1 MQATYD
7 NTTIGLDLAKNV
19 FYCTEMNQNRR
30 VLRQTRLKRSQV
42 LGYFSGL
49 EASKV
54 RCVAM
59 EACGGTHFWGRK
71 FEEFGLPVRLLPPRW
86 VKAWC
91 VTINVHAFQPS
102 LDRERVLALAGLE
115 FIERGESVLFVGPP
129 GVGKSH
135 LACALGLA
143 AVKAGKSV
151 YRCTLAELIDAL
163 ALAHRSGTMVAKIR
177 QFARYSLLIIDEISF
192 LPLPREGANLFFQ
205 LVSARYEKGAMIL
218 TSNRT
223 FSEWGEVFGN
233 PVIASA
239 LLDRLLHHAIVISIE
254 GASYRLREHRD
265 LLQQDESNAPATSVR
280 KKRGRPRKQK
290 KEASIYNP
298 D

>member
-1 MQATYD
+1 MSAALVD
-7 NTTIGLDLAKNV
+7 TIRQRLVALKMPFAMDALDAV
-19 FYCTEMNQNRR
+19 VRR
-30 VLRQTRLKRSQV
+30 LEQGESSALEAIETLLSEELSFRETRRLKVALTTSR
-42 LGYFSGL
+42 LMPLKTL
-49 EASKV
+49 ESFDF
-54 RCVAM
+54 
-59 EACGGTHFWGRK
+59 T
-71 FEEFGLPVRLLPPRW
+71 
-86 VKAWC
+86 
-91 VTINVHAFQPS
+91 FQPT

-115 FIERGESVLFVGPP
+115 FIHRGESVLFVGPP

-135 LACALGLA
+135 LACALGIA
-143 AVKAGKSV
+143 AVKAGKSA

-163 ALAHRSGTMVAKIR
+163 ALAHRSGTLAAKIR
-177 QFARYSLLIIDEISF
+177 QLVRYSLLIIDEIGF

-239 LLDRLLHHAIVISIE
+239 LLDRLLHHAVVISIE

-265 LLQQDESNAPATSVR
+265 LLQPVEKNAPAIAGR
-280 KKRGRPRKQK
+280 KKRGRPRKHK

>member
-1 MQATYD
+1 MSAALLD
-7 NTTIGLDLAKNV
+7 TI
-19 FYCTEMNQNRR
+19 
-30 VLRQTRLKRSQV
+30 RQRLV
-42 LGYFSGL
+42 ALNMPF
-49 EASKV
+49 
-54 RCVAM
+54 AM
-59 EACGGTHFWGRK
+59 EALEAVVRRLELGECSALEAIETLLS
-71 FEEFGLPVRLLPPRW
+71 EELGFRESRRLKVALRTSRLMPL
-86 VKAWC
+86 K
-91 VTINVHAFQPS
+91 TLESFDFTFQPS
-102 LDRERVLALAGLE
+102 LDRERVLALTGLE
-115 FIERGESVLFVGPP
+115 FIQRGESVLFVGPP

-135 LACALGLA
+135 LACALGIA
-143 AVKAGKSV
+143 AVKAGKSA

-163 ALAHRSGTMVAKIR
+163 ALAHRSGTLAAKIR
-177 QFARYSLLIIDEISF
+177 QLVRYALLIIDEIGF
-192 LPLPREGANLFFQ
+192 LPLPKEGANLFFQ

-218 TSNRT
+218 TSNRN

-239 LLDRLLHHAIVISIE
+239 LLDRLLHHAVVISIE

-265 LLQQDESNAPATSVR
+265 LLQLDEKNAPATAVR

>member
-1 MQATYD
+1 MIHQLKNDGLSISGIARRLAISRPTVHKYLRHDSD
-7 NTTIGLDLAKNV
+7 NA
-19 FYCTEMNQNRR
+19 
-30 VLRQTRLKRSQV
+30 
-42 LGYFSGL
+42 
-49 EASKV
+49 
-54 RCVAM
+54 
-59 EACGGTHFWGRK
+59 
-71 FEEFGLPVRLLPPRW
+71 
-86 VKAWC
+86 
-91 VTINVHAFQPS
+91 
-102 LDRERVLALAGLE
+102 ERVLALAGLE
-115 FIERGESVLFVGPP
+115 FIQRGESVLFVGPP

-163 ALAHRSGTMVAKIR
+163 ALAHRSSTMVAKIR
-177 QFARYSLLIIDEISF
+177 QFARYSLLIIDEIGF

-239 LLDRLLHHAIVISIE
+239 LLDRLLHHAVVISIE

-265 LLQQDESNAPATSVR
+265 LLQQDEKNASATTVR
-280 KKRGRPRKQK
+280 KKLGRPRKQK

>member
-1 MQATYD
+1 MSAPLAD
-7 NTTIGLDLAKNV
+7 TIRQRLVALKMPFALEALETV
-19 FYCTEMNQNRR
+19 VRR
-30 VLRQTRLKRSQV
+30 LELGECSALEAIEILLSEEWSFRESRRLK
-42 LGYFSGL
+42 
-49 EASKV
+49 
-54 RCVAM
+54 VALR
-59 EACGGTHFWGRK
+59 TS
-71 FEEFGLPVRLLPPRW
+71 RLLPL
-86 VKAWC
+86 K
-91 VTINVHAFQPS
+91 TLESFDFTFQPS
-102 LDRERVLALAGLE
+102 LDKERVLALAGLE
-115 FIERGESVLFVGPP
+115 FIHRGDSVLFVGPP

-135 LACALGLA
+135 LACALGLTA
-143 AVKAGKSV
+143 LKAGKSV

-163 ALAHRSGTMVAKIR
+163 SLAHRSGTLASKIR
-177 QFARYSLLIIDEISF
+177 HFARYSLLIIDEIGF
-192 LPLPREGANLFFQ
+192 LPLPKEGANLFFQ

-239 LLDRLLHHAIVISIE
+239 LLDRLLHHAVVISIE

-265 LLQQDESNAPATSVR
+265 LLQLDESNPSATTVR
-280 KKRGRPRKQK
+280 KKRGRPRKHK

>member
-1 MQATYD
+1 MSAALVD
-7 NTTIGLDLAKNV
+7 TI
-19 FYCTEMNQNRR
+19 
-30 VLRQTRLKRSQV
+30 RQRLVALKMP
-42 LGYFSGL
+42 F
-49 EASKV
+49 
-54 RCVAM
+54 AM
-59 EACGGTHFWGRK
+59 EALDGVVRRLELGESSALEAIETLLSEELSFRETRRLKMALGTS
-71 FEEFGLPVRLLPPRW
+71 RLMPL
-86 VKAWC
+86 K
-91 VTINVHAFQPS
+91 TLETFDFTFQPS

-115 FIERGESVLFVGPP
+115 FIQRGESVLFVGPP

-163 ALAHRSGTMVAKIR
+163 ALAHRSGTLAAKIR
-177 QFARYSLLIIDEISF
+177 QFARYSLLIIDEIGF
-192 LPLPREGANLFFQ
+192 LPLPKEGANLFFQ

-239 LLDRLLHHAIVISIE
+239 LLDRLLHHAVVISIE

-265 LLQQDESNAPATSVR
+265 LLQQDERNASATTVR
-280 KKRGRPRKQK
+280 KKRSRPRKHK

>member
-1 MQATYD
+1 M
-7 NTTIGLDLAKNV
+7 
-19 FYCTEMNQNRR
+19 
-30 VLRQTRLKRSQV
+30 
-42 LGYFSGL
+42 
-49 EASKV
+49 
-54 RCVAM
+54 
-59 EACGGTHFWGRK
+59 
-71 FEEFGLPVRLLPPRW
+71 
-86 VKAWC
+86 
-91 VTINVHAFQPS
+91 
-102 LDRERVLALAGLE
+102 LALAGLE
-115 FIERGESVLFVGPP
+115 FIQRGESVLFVGPP

-163 ALAHRSGTMVAKIR
+163 ALAHRAGTMAAKIR
-177 QFARYSLLIIDEISF
+177 QFARYSLLIIDEIGF
-192 LPLPREGANLFFQ
+192 LPLPKEGASLFFQ

-239 LLDRLLHHAIVISIE
+239 LLDRLLHHAVVISIE

-265 LLQQDESNAPATSVR
+265 LLQQDEKNAPTATVR
-280 KKRGRPRKQK
+280 KKRGRPRKHK
-290 KEASIYNP
+290 MEASIYNP